1 LKKNYKFL
9 PFLYKTSRWKKNCCE
24 YWGLV

>member
-9 PFLYKTSRWKKNCCE
+9 PFLYKTSRWKKNCSK